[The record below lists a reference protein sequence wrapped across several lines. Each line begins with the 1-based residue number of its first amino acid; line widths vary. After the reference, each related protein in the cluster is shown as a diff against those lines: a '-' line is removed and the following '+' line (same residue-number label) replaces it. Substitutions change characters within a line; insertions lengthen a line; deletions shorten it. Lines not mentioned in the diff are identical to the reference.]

1 MKRSLFA
8 FILVL
13 SASFY
18 LFSQVGCGRAQGT
31 AKSDKTT
38 FLLLISE
45 QNIEGPQRA
54 WWMSEVDLSTVES
67 SVAQKLIAGGYEVL
81 EPSVASKQVS
91 IDKAF
96 KRADLPENDSVTLG
110 KNLRADYV
118 ISGKAVASAGGEVP
132 QSTMRSCYA
141 NVTAKI
147 IRVKDGKVV
156 AYLDAAGSTIH
167 PDVIT
172 GGREALTNAGGDL
185 ANKVINAM
193 AQEGAK

>member
-1 MKRSLFA
+1 MKRLIFA
-8 FILVL
+8 LIFVL
-13 SASFY
+13 IAGFY
-18 LFSQVGCGRAQGT
+18 VFSQIGCGRAQGS

-67 SVAQKLIAGGYEVL
+67 MVAQKLIAGGYEVL
-81 EPSVASKQVS
+81 EPSVASKQVNIS
-91 IDKAF
+91 KAF

-110 KNLRADYV
+110 RNLKANYV
-118 ISGKAVASAGGEVP
+118 ISGKAVASAGGTVP

-141 NVTAKI
+141 NVTAKL
-147 IRVKDGKVV
+147 IRVSDGKVV
-156 AYLDAAGSTIH
+156 AYLDAAGSTVH

-172 GGREALTNAGGDL
+172 GGREALTNAGQDL
-185 ANKVINAM
+185 ADKVINAM
-193 AQEGAK
+193 AQEGGK

>member
-81 EPSVASKQVS
+81 EPSVVSKQVS

-110 KNLRADYV
+110 KNLKADYV

-147 IRVKDGKVV
+147 IRVQDGKVV

-172 GGREALTNAGGDL
+172 GGREALTSAGGDL